1 MATISNVESG
11 GYGWVQVLGG
21 NNQHGRYKYSTVE
34 SGGYGW
40 VQVLGGNSQHGR

>member
-1 MATISNVESG
+1 MAAISNVESG
-11 GYGWVQVLGG
+11 GYGQVQVLCG